1 MPQPPRLKQRQMH
14 RQNKNFTPNWA
25 LWGIVGGVPAA
36 FLGVFFFFPLW
47 TILERTFTASEIA
60 EVWSRNLD
68 VLWFT
73 AWQAAVS
80 CVLTIAAAF
89 PMAYVL
95 GRYSFKGRNL
105 VRAMLLVPFV
115 LPTVVVSAAMLS
127 VFDRFGV
134 EDRLRHTL
142 WAVLLAHVF
151 FNFAIVARTLGSY
164 WSHLGH
170 AQEEAART
178 LGAGALRT
186 FWSITLP
193 RLMPALLGVAS
204 IVYLFCF
211 TSFGVILILGGPRRA
226 TLDTEIWRYA
236 IGRLEF
242 STAAA
247 LVVLQLLAVLAIVAL
262 NSWLT
267 SRRVLPEQL
276 RTDTSRRPETS
287 RQRWAIRGTL
297 AWAGLLLGVP
307 LVTLVERSFGTGGD
321 GYSLS
326 SYRALASSG
335 SAGRLLFVKPVEAL
349 INSLAFAGVATGIA
363 VIVGVLVALAVA
375 YSGGYSKG
383 AAGAI
388 DTAMLL
394 PLGTS
399 AVAVGLGLLLALDSP
414 PLDIRDSP
422 WIIPVAHA
430 LIGVPFVLRGVAP
443 VLSAIPKQVRESA
456 KLLGASQ
463 FRLWRDIDIPL
474 AKRSILSAAGF
485 AFAVSLG
492 EFGASEFLV
501 RPERPTVPVVIYQL
515 LSRPGD
521 LAYGQALAL
530 SVILMAVITAVV
542 VAVEYQ
548 KAPRTAYDL

>member
-1 MPQPPRLKQRQMH
+1 MN

-47 TILERTFTASEIA
+47 TILERTFSASEIA
-60 EVWSRNLD
+60 DVWSRNLD

-95 GRYSFKGRNL
+95 GRYRFRGRNL

-134 EDRLRHTL
+134 EDSLRHTL

-178 LGAGALRT
+178 LGAGALRI
-186 FWSITLP
+186 FFRITLP

-247 LVVLQLLAVLAIVAL
+247 LVVLQLLAVLSIVAL

-276 RTDTSRRPETS
+276 RVDTSRRPETC
-287 RQRWAIRGTL
+287 RQRWAVRGTL
-297 AWAGLLLGVP
+297 AWAGVLLGLP
-307 LVTLVERSFGTGGD
+307 LVVLVERSFGTGGD
-321 GYSLS
+321 GYSLA

-335 SAGRLLFVKPVEAL
+335 ETGRLLFVRPVEAL
-349 INSLAFAGVATGIA
+349 LNSLAFAGVATGIA

-375 YSGGYSKG
+375 YSRGYSRG
-383 AAGAI
+383 FASGAI

-430 LIGVPFVLRGVAP
+430 LVGVPFVLRGVAP

-501 RPERPTVPVVIYQL
+501 RPDRPTVPVVIFQL
-515 LSRPGD
+515 LGRPGD

-542 VAVEYQ
+542 VAVEYLREGTF
-548 KAPRTAYDL
+548 RTSYDL

>member
-14 RQNKNFTPNWA
+14 RQNKNFTPPWA

-297 AWAGLLLGVP
+297 AWAGLLLGMP

-326 SYRALASSG
+326 SYRALTSSG

-349 INSLAFAGVATGIA
+349 LNSLAFAGVATGIA

-375 YSGGYSKG
+375 YSRGYSKG

-474 AKRSILSAAGF
+474 ARRSILSAAGF

-530 SVILMAVITAVV
+530 SVILMATITAVV

-548 KAPRTAYDL
+548 KSPRTAYDL

>member
-1 MPQPPRLKQRQMH
+1 
-14 RQNKNFTPNWA
+14 
-25 LWGIVGGVPAA
+25 
-36 FLGVFFFFPLW
+36 
-47 TILERTFTASEIA
+47 
-60 EVWSRNLD
+60 
-68 VLWFT
+68 
-73 AWQAAVS
+73 
-80 CVLTIAAAF
+80 
-89 PMAYVL
+89 MAYVL
-95 GRYSFKGRNL
+95 GRYRFRGRKL
-105 VRAMLLVPFV
+105 VRALLVVPFV

-164 WSHLGH
+164 WSHLGR
-170 AQEEAART
+170 AQEEASRM

-186 FWSITLP
+186 FFSITLP
-193 RLMPALLGVAS
+193 RLTPALLGVAS
-204 IVYLFCF
+204 VVYLFCF

-247 LVVLQLLAVLAIVAL
+247 LVVLQLLAVIAIVAL
-262 NSWLT
+262 NSWL
-267 SRRVLPEQL
+267 RRVLPEQL
-276 RTDTSRRPETS
+276 RTDTTRTPESS
-287 RQRWAIRGTL
+287 RQRWAVRGSL
-297 AWAGLLLGVP
+297 LWAVVLLGLP
-307 LVTLVERSFGTGGD
+307 LVVLVERSFSAGGG
-321 GYSLS
+321 GYSLA
-326 SYRALASSG
+326 SYRALGSSG
-335 SAGRLLFVKPVEAL
+335 GTGRLLFVKPVEAL
-349 INSLAFAGVATGIA
+349 FNSLAFAGVATGIA
-363 VIVGVLVALAVA
+363 VIVGVAVALVVA
-375 YSGGYSKG
+375 YSRG
-383 AAGAI
+383 AVAGAI
-388 DTAMLL
+388 DTVMLL

-422 WIIPVAHA
+422 WVIPVAHA
-430 LIGVPFVLRGVAP
+430 LVGVPFVLRGVAP
-443 VLSAIPKQVRESA
+443 VLAAIPKQVRDSA
-456 KLLGASQ
+456 RLLGASQ
-463 FRLWRDIDIPL
+463 FRLWRGIDIPL
-474 AKRSILSAAGF
+474 AKKSILSAAGF

-501 RPERPTVPVVIYQL
+501 RPERPTVPVVIFQL

-542 VAVEYQ
+542 LAMEYLME
-548 KAPRTAYDL
+548 ANPSTAFDL

>member
-1 MPQPPRLKQRQMH
+1 MKLFYARR
-14 RQNKNFTPNWA
+14 NWA

-36 FLGVFFFFPLW
+36 FLGIFFFYPLW
-47 TILERTFTASEIA
+47 TILERTFSASEIA
-60 EVWSRNLD
+60 DTWGSNLD

-73 AWQAAVS
+73 AWQAAAS

-95 GRYSFKGRNL
+95 GRYRFKGRNL

-134 EDRLRHTL
+134 EDSLRHTL

-178 LGAGALRT
+178 LGAGAWRI
-186 FWSITLP
+186 FFRITLP

-267 SRRVLPEQL
+267 SRRILPEQL
-276 RTDTSRRPETS
+276 RVDTSRRPETA
-287 RQRWAIRGTL
+287 RERWTVRGSL
-297 AWAGLLLGVP
+297 AWAGLLLGLP
-307 LVTLVERSFGTGGD
+307 LVVLVERSFGTGGD
-321 GYSLS
+321 GYSLA

-335 SAGRLLFVKPVEAL
+335 ETGRLLFVKPVEAL
-349 INSLAFAGVATGIA
+349 ANSLAFAGVATGIA
-363 VIVGVLVALAVA
+363 VIVGVTVALVVA
-375 YSGGYSKG
+375 YSRGSL
-383 AAGAI
+383 ATAI
-388 DTAMLL
+388 DTTMLL

-422 WIIPVAHA
+422 WVIPIAHA

-443 VLSAIPKQVRESA
+443 VLTAIPKQVRESA
-456 KLLGASQ
+456 RQLGASQ

-501 RPERPTVPVVIYQL
+501 RPDRPTVPVVIFQL

-530 SVILMAVITAVV
+530 SVILMATITAVV
-542 VAVEYQ
+542 VAVEYLREGTL
-548 KAPRTAYDL
+548 RTSYDL

>member
-1 MPQPPRLKQRQMH
+1 MNRQKSH
-14 RQNKNFTPNWA
+14 SKPNWP
-25 LWGIVGGVPAA
+25 LWVIAGGVPAA
-36 FLGVFFFFPLW
+36 FLGIFFFYPLW
-47 TILERTFTASEIA
+47 TILERTFSASEIA
-60 EVWSRNLD
+60 DTWGSNLD

-73 AWQAAVS
+73 AWQAAAS

-95 GRYSFKGRNL
+95 GRYRFKGRNL

-134 EDRLRHTL
+134 EDSLRHTL

-178 LGAGALRT
+178 LGAGALRI
-186 FWSITLP
+186 FFRITLP

-267 SRRVLPEQL
+267 SKRVLPEQL
-276 RTDTSRRPETS
+276 RVDTSRRPETP
-287 RQRWAIRGTL
+287 RQRWAVRGTL
-297 AWAGLLLGVP
+297 AWAGLLLGLP
-307 LVTLVERSFGTGGD
+307 LVVLVERSFGTGGD
-321 GYSLS
+321 GYSLA

-335 SAGRLLFVKPVEAL
+335 ETGRLLFVKPVEAVL
-349 INSLAFAGVATGIA
+349 NSLAFAGVATGIA
-363 VIVGVLVALAVA
+363 VIVGVTVALVVA
-375 YSGGYSKG
+375 YSRGSL
-383 AAGAI
+383 ATAI
-388 DTAMLL
+388 DTTMLL

-422 WIIPVAHA
+422 WVIPIAHA

-501 RPERPTVPVVIYQL
+501 RPDRPTVPVVIFQL

-530 SVILMAVITAVV
+530 SVILMATITAVV
-542 VAVEYQ
+542 VAVEYLREGTL
-548 KAPRTAYDL
+548 RTSYDL